1 MHLLIILS
9 PGFIALFVAVM
20 FFVLLLV
27 LNKPKFPARYHV
39 ADPGEKS
46 QIDLAVDELY
56 SNFEGMDIYFQRM
69 TENEFRAYCHS
80 QISGGIGMKI
90 RNMYSFWE
98 MFLGKKE
105 KSDLYLELCSGM
117 PGMHP
122 DTMSSQLIARVYQR
136 YWAEH
141 PEAKQE
147 LDRFQEFKKTPK
159 YRPVYP
165 FDVHYPEEKSYHK

>member
-20 FFVLLLV
+20 FLVLLLV

-46 QIDLAVDELY
+46 QTDLAVEELY
-56 SNFEGMDIYFQRM
+56 REFYGMDVYFQRM
-69 TENEFRAYCHS
+69 TEDEFRAYCHS
-80 QISGGIGMKI
+80 QVSGGIGGKI
-90 RNMYSFWE
+90 RNKYEFWD
-98 MFLGKKE
+98 MFLNKKP

-122 DTMSSQLIARVYQR
+122 DTMSSLLVAKVYRR
-136 YWAEH
+136 YWADH

-147 LDRFQEFKKTPK
+147 LDRF
-159 YRPVYP
+159 
-165 FDVHYPEEKSYHK
+165 KSS